1 VQSIAEGDTPPLAS
15 EWMDWIKSTRVSLT
29 FYRRQTM
36 NFFSRFIFWVAPE
49 HREAK
54 LAYIM
59 GAKTLT
65 GFIRAVGPSKELIEN
80 AIDTILTEMGLNKET
95 ALRAIAKHW
104 GMTITVTNAHCNNTL
119 RK

>member
-1 VQSIAEGDTPPLAS
+1 
-15 EWMDWIKSTRVSLT
+15 
-29 FYRRQTM
+29 M

-65 GFIRAVGPSKELIEN
+65 GFIRAVGPSKEFIEGL
-80 AIDTILTEMGLNKET
+80 IDTIMTEMGVDKE
-95 ALRAIAKHW
+95 AVIRAIAKMW
-104 GMTITVTNAHCNNTL
+104 GIKVTIEKPERIVCNNNIL
-119 RK
+119 GK